1 MTWLAGTAA
10 ARSSQLFWDVFP
22 WLLVLL
28 GIVVVGVIV
37 LALARRYMKATPPS
51 SGDGFTLQELRDLH
65 AAGELTDAQF
75 QRARDAMIGR
85 LSDAEQSA
93 PPEPPPPDDP
103 STNPSS

>member
-10 ARSSQLFWDVFP
+10 ARSSRLFSEVFP

-37 LALARRYMKATPPS
+37 LALARRYMKTTHPS

-85 LSDAEQSA
+85 LSDAEQPA